1 MGGPGMTGKE
11 VLHRTIDFDQPP
23 RIATSSQWRAADT
36 VFVGY
41 GRPTG
46 CEPAAPGQ
54 DEWGCV
60 RTNQAP
66 DKHGSIC
73 TGHPLLHWAASD
85 DYVFPDPNAPGRLAT
100 LETRLAEGDPAL
112 SEKFV
117 IANIGTGFVQKLA
130 DLLGFENF
138 LLTLA
143 MHPERIDALLT
154 KTLRFLK
161 AITARF
167 AQYAEVDAIVLFDD
181 QAMNTGPYFSMG
193 WWRRLFRPRYRD
205 LFDAIH
211 AAGKKV
217 MLHCCGNLTEHLPEF
232 HACGVDILDNKQPL
246 LWLDAAEAFRGRMT
260 FHTCLDFVA
269 LRAALRESIGSRI
282 AELITRMSVPEGGFV
297 GTIYNLKDPSMP
309 AENLEAMWD
318 AYRDFSWQAAA
329 CAGKGDQG
337 MG

>member
-1 MGGPGMTGKE
+1 MTGKE
-11 VLHRTIDFDQPP
+11 LLYSTIDFRRPP
-23 RIATSSQWRAADT
+23 RIARSSQWRAADT

-41 GRPTG
+41 GRSAG
-46 CEPAAPGQ
+46 FEPGLPGQ
-54 DEWGCV
+54 NEWGCV
-60 RTNQAP
+60 YTNQAP
-66 DKHGSIC
+66 DKHGGIC
-73 TGHPLLHWAASD
+73 TGHPLLDWAAYD
-85 DYVFPDPNAPGRLAT
+85 DYVFPDPNAPGRLDGF
-100 LETRLAEGDPAL
+100 EKRLAEGDPAL

-117 IANIGTGFVQKLA
+117 IANIGGGFVQGLA

-154 KTLRFLK
+154 RKLEFLK
-161 AITARF
+161 AMAARF
-167 AQYAEVDAIVLFDD
+167 ARYAEVDAIVLFDD
-181 QAMNTGPYFSMG
+181 QAMNTGPYFSME
-193 WWRRLFRPRYRD
+193 WWRRLFKPRYRE

-260 FHTCLDFVA
+260 FHTCLDFIA
-269 LRAALRESIGSRI
+269 LRAASRESIGGRM
-282 AELITRMSVPEGGFV
+282 AELITRMSTPEGGLV

-309 AENLEAMWD
+309 ADKLEAMWE
-318 AYRDFSWQAAA
+318 AYPGFSWKSAA
-329 CAGKGDQG
+329 CVPAR
-337 MG
+337 